1 MLLDIALFSNG
12 NNVLYCHCCSILQQC
27 NLLPNVVAALI
38 LIANKVFSGS
48 SHPDLAHKICDRF
61 DSNMIKMEVVNDS
74 HGLLLAFTNSQLI
87 RLGIN
92 HANVVAKKFANGET
106 NVEIGESVRG
116 EDVYI
121 VQVDNSILACGE
133 QSTPRV
139 VAGR

>member
-1 MLLDIALFSNG
+1 MPITS
-12 NNVLYCHCCSILQQC
+12 
-27 NLLPNVVAALI
+27 
-38 LIANKVFSGS
+38 AN
-48 SHPDLAHKICDRF
+48 P
-61 DSNMIKMEVVNDS
+61 
-74 HGLLLAFTNSQLI
+74 T

-121 VQVDNSILACGE
+121 VQVALPSYKLHKNF
-133 QSTPRV
+133 STSTRV

>member
-1 MLLDIALFSNG
+1 MPITSN
-12 NNVLYCHCCSILQQC
+12 
-27 NLLPNVVAALI
+27 PNP
-38 LIANKVFSGS
+38 N
-48 SHPDLAHKICDRF
+48 
-61 DSNMIKMEVVNDS
+61 
-74 HGLLLAFTNSQLI
+74 LI

-121 VQVDNSILACGE
+121 VQVALTSYSMQAL
-133 QSTPRV
+133 STSVLTPRV

>member
-1 MLLDIALFSNG
+1 MLDIAL
-12 NNVLYCHCCSILQQC
+12 LPQC
-27 NLLPNVVAALI
+27 NLLPNVVAGLI

-74 HGLLLAFTNSQLI
+74 HGLLLAFTNSQLT

-133 QSTPRV
+133 Q
-139 VAGR
+139 

>member
-1 MLLDIALFSNG
+1 
-12 NNVLYCHCCSILQQC
+12 
-27 NLLPNVVAALI
+27 
-38 LIANKVFSGS
+38 
-48 SHPDLAHKICDRF
+48 
-61 DSNMIKMEVVNDS
+61 MIKMEVVNDS

-133 QSTPRV
+133 VQPPRV